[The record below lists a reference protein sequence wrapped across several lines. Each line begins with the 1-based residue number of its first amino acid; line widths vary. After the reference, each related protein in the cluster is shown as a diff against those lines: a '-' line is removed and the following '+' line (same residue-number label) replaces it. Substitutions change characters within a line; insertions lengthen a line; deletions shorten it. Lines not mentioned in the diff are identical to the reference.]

1 MTKELAIIMPVY
13 NEELGIEKVIK
24 DWSSV
29 LPEKTFDLIVIND
42 GSKDNTQSVI
52 SKLQNKINN
61 LILINK
67 VNEGHGPAICD
78 GYKYGVKNNYS
89 YIFQTDSDGQF
100 FSSDFIKIWEK
111 RHIFDYEIILGNRLD
126 RNDPF
131 IRVFL
136 SKVILRT
143 LLKIFFNK
151 YVIDPNIPYR
161 LMSRNFVEKFL
172 EIKPEKYIA
181 PNIIMSLHAKKIFF
195 IKVKHAERRYGEIKW
210 PLKKL
215 INFGIRLLADL
226 KHYFLKYKKQS

>member
-13 NEELGIEKVIK
+13 NEELGIDKVIK

-29 LPEKTFDLIVIND
+29 LSEKTFDLIVIND
-42 GSKDNTQSVI
+42 GSKDKTQSVI
-52 SKLQNKINN
+52 SKLQNKIKN

-67 VNEGHGPAICD
+67 INEGHGRAICD
-78 GYKYGVKNNYS
+78 GYKYGVDNNYN

-100 FSSDFIKIWEK
+100 FPSDFAKIWEK
-111 RHIFDYEIILGNRLD
+111 RLTTDYEIILGNRLD

-136 SKVILRT
+136 SKVVLRT
-143 LLKIFFNK
+143 LIWIFFNK
-151 YVIDPNIPYR
+151 NVIDPNIPYR

-181 PNIIMSLHAKKIFF
+181 PNIIMSLHAKKILF
-195 IKVKHAERRYGEIKW
+195 IKVKHAERSYGEIKW

-215 INFGIRLLADL
+215 INFGIVLLTDL
-226 KHYFLKYKKQS
+226 KNYFLNHKR